1 MSLPPK
7 SHFILARVSRVGN
20 AATDGWMH
28 NVWMDSMLEI
38 KK

>member
-1 MSLPPK
+1 MSLYRPRTNR
-7 SHFILARVSRVGN
+7 FILARVSEI